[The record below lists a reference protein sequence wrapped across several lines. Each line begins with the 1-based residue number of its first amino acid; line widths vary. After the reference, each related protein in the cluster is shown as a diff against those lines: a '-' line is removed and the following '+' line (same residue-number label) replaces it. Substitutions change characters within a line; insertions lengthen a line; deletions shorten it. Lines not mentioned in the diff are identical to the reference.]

1 MSAEASRDS
10 RAGSPKTH
18 FGRCRDRLELAIEE
32 ASGAQSSWPAK
43 VRAAI
48 GAAVEL
54 AATDLDLGYTLT
66 EAAGRHP
73 EDGEFASMVD
83 RLAAWLERG
92 APSRNPRL
100 PDAPTIVRRIA
111 RQVNLEL
118 EAGRDPS
125 SGSLGP
131 DLVFLALMP
140 YLGFAEA
147 RRWAQPTATR

>member
-1 MSAEASRDS
+1 MSVDRP
-10 RAGSPKTH
+10 RGSGTGPPNTH
-18 FGRCRDRLELAIEE
+18 FGRCRSRLERVVEE
-32 ASGAQSSWPAK
+32 ASKEQSSWPAK

-54 AATDLDLGYTLT
+54 AGTDLDLGRTLT

-73 EDGEFASMVD
+73 EDEEFASMVD

-92 APSRNPRL
+92 APGRNPRL
-100 PDAPTIVRRIA
+100 PDAPTVVRRIA

-118 EAGRDPS
+118 EEGRDPA